1 MACLTMAS
9 RMALNIS
16 LEEENAI
23 LRVAARIKG
32 SRGGK
37 AKHVNRSKA
46 VKAPK
51 INGKRAQVAQAV

>member
-1 MACLTMAS
+1 
-9 RMALNIS
+9 MALNIS